1 MLKNIINIIVV
12 ALVFAA
18 CGSSKKVR
26 NNDLMGP
33 SVAMEQN
40 DIVPTKG
47 KKKVGKGK
55 VMTENNSAEYSTA
68 SATSNIIT
76 TALSFEGTRYKFG
89 GIDNKGMDCSGLVY
103 TSYKSENIELPRIS
117 RDMAKQGVRITL
129 DEIAK
134 GDLVFFITGNKKK
147 TINHVGLVVDIDN
160 GSIKF
165 IHSTTSLGV
174 IISSMEESYWKKAF
188 IEVRRII

>member
-1 MLKNIINIIVV
+1 MLKNIIIIIVIPM
-12 ALVFAA
+12 VFAA
-18 CGSSKKVR
+18 CGSSKQVR
-26 NNDLMGP
+26 HNDPMGS
-33 SVAMEQN
+33 SVAMEPN

-47 KKKVGKGK
+47 KKKVSKGK
-55 VMTENNSAEYSTA
+55 LTRENNIEENTTA

-89 GIDNKGMDCSGLVY
+89 GMDNKGMDCSGLVY
-103 TSYKSENIELPRIS
+103 TCYKSEQIELPRIS

-134 GDLVFFITGNKKK
+134 GDLIFFITGKNKK
-147 TINHVGLVVDIDN
+147 TINHVGLVVAIDN